1 MATYSASNYRD
12 YDTVASPGEK
22 VASSYPVCI
31 MALLNTLIAMR
42 VFTEISVR
50 PREFSLKS
58 PSGHASF
65 HWNFRQATGIFSE
78 IYIRSREFSLKFPS
92 GHASFHWN
100 LHQATWVFT
109 EISVR
114 PREFS
119 LKSTSGHASFH
130 WNLRQATRV
139 FSEISVRPCKF
150 SLKSPPGHANF
161 HWNFRQA
168 SQVFT
173 EISVRPC
180 EFSLTF
186 PSDYACRSTKRSLPS
201 ISTDILVMRV
211 NNLFNKPFSYYFYNN
226 SIVLLFPLEYLF
238 KYLPWSFASSQISVT
253 RIRMSRQSTR

>member
-78 IYIRSREFSLKFPS
+78 IYIRSREFSLKF
-92 GHASFHWN
+92 
-100 LHQATWVFT
+100 L
-109 EISVR
+109 
-114 PREFS
+114 
-119 LKSTSGHASFH
+119 SGHASFH

-139 FSEISVRPCKF
+139 FTEIYIRPREF
-150 SLKSPPGHANF
+150 SLKSPSGHASF
-161 HWNFRQA
+161 LWNLRQA
-168 SQVFT
+168 TRVFT

-180 EFSLTF
+180 EFSLKF
-186 PSDYACRSTKRSLPS
+186 PSDYACRSTKRSLLS

-226 SIVLLFPLEYLF
+226 SIVLLFPLEYLL
-238 KYLPWSFASSQISVT
+238 KYLRWSFASSQISVT
-253 RIRMSRQSTR
+253 RIRVSRQSTR